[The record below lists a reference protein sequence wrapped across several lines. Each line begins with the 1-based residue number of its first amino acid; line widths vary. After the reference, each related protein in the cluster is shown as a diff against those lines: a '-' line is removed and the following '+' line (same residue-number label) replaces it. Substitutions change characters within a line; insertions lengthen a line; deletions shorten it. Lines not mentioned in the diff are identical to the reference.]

1 MGEFTQKIIRDIEV
15 AKTYEDISDWIWIAG
30 DLIRKAD
37 QTDYPS
43 GFAEIDRETVTS
55 EERQLLKEA
64 VLRALGRNSDPLW
77 VCSMLWVLRK
87 TGDQDLKKLWIDS
100 LATHLSVLK
109 MANVNVF
116 TALLALSE
124 MGEPVFEGVQSR
136 CSIDIEQN
144 VSEANEYLKLHGI
157 LIPD

>member
-1 MGEFTQKIIRDIEV
+1 MGELAQKVIRDIE
-15 AKTYEDISDWIWIAG
+15 AARTNEDIGDWIWMAG

-37 QTDYPS
+37 QADYPS
-43 GFAEIDRETVTS
+43 GFEEIDRETVTL

-64 VLRALGRNSDPLW
+64 ALRALERNSDPLW
-77 VCSMLWVLRK
+77 VCSMLSVLRK
-87 TGDQDLKKLWIDS
+87 TGDRDMKKLWIDS

-124 MGEPVFEGVQSR
+124 IGEPVFEGVQSR

-157 LIPD
+157 LILG